1 MIKDIK
7 LHQLKWLCIFI
18 IIGSITAF
26 TLPYPISILLGIVTI
41 LILNGIKNRLKLHI
55 TTDKIIKSNSFLSF
69 LFYNPT
75 QYHHHS
81 LIYVCTNCNIVHIKD
96 ECPRCKSKIKRI
108 LELE

>member
-1 MIKDIK
+1 MIKDIN

-26 TLPYPISILLGIVTI
+26 TLPYPVSIVLGIVAI
-41 LILNGIKNRLKLHI
+41 VILNGIKNRLKLPI

-75 QYHHHS
+75 QYYQS
-81 LIYVCTNCNIVHIKD
+81 IIYVCINCNFVHMRD
-96 ECPRCKSKIKRI
+96 ECPRCKSKIRRI
-108 LELE
+108 LE

>member
-1 MIKDIK
+1 MVMDIN

-26 TLPYPISILLGIVTI
+26 TLPYPVTIVLGIVAI
-41 LILNGIKNRLKLHI
+41 VILNGIKNRLKLPI

-75 QYHHHS
+75 QYYQHS
-81 LIYVCTNCNIVHIKD
+81 IIYVCANCNIVHMKD
-96 ECPRCKSKIKRI
+96 ACPRCKSKIKRI
-108 LELE
+108 LE